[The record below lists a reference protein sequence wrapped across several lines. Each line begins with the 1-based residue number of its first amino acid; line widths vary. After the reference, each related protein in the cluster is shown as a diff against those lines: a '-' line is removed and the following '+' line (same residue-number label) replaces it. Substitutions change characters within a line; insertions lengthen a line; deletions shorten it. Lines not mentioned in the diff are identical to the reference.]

1 MEEKKITT
9 PPTGHKNWEEE
20 LRDEI
25 LAEEKF
31 PEEKKIPYSDF
42 GIRKTKMNLPEEQEN

>member
-1 MEEKKITT
+1 MEEEKLNSS
-9 PPTGHKNWEEE
+9 PTGHKNWEEE

-31 PEEKKIPYSDF
+31 PEEKKTPHSDF
-42 GIRKTKMNLPEEQEN
+42 GICKTKMNFPEEREN

>member
-1 MEEKKITT
+1 MEEKKITA

-20 LRDEI
+20 LREEI

-31 PEEKKIPYSDF
+31 PEEKKTPCFDF
-42 GIRKTKMNLPEEQEN
+42 GLHNTKINLSEAQES